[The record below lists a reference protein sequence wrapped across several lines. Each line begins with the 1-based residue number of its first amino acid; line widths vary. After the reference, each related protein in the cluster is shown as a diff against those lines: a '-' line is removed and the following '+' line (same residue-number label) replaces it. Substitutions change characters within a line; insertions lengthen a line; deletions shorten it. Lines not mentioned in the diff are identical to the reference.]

1 VLALRDAGYKGFLI
15 GEALMSSASPGLA
28 LSEFVQGTT

>member
-1 VLALRDAGYKGFLI
+1 MLALRDLGYKGFLI
-15 GEALMSSASPGLA
+15 GEALMSSANPGVA